1 MVFNNPPP
9 KVDNTPILGEL
20 SRRLNDNTRRIR
32 LIEDELEN
40 IDSRVNTIEQSV
52 MDTTKELNKAVQ
64 NMTEDS
70 AEMSDTVANQQADIK
85 KINAHMKLLVTRQE
99 LREMQEYIGLM
110 KSITNRLAINSDT
123 SGMTDR

>member
-9 KVDNTPILGEL
+9 KVDNTQIIGEL

-64 NMTEDS
+64 NMTEDT
-70 AEMSDTVANQQADIK
+70 AETSDKVANQQADIK

-99 LREMQEYIGLM
+99 LREMQEYIELM
-110 KSITNRLAINSDT
+110 KSITNRLSINRDT